1 MSILSQKQEMQFQ
14 LMRELLEQSLEI
26 TEKLNYEDESI
37 VLRERINR
45 LKSAALFVIVGEVKS
60 GKSTFVNALLRTDI
74 CEVAPD
80 PCTSKIQ
87 EIVYGNENDIASI
100 NANCERVTLNEEVLR
115 EISVVDTPGTNSI
128 VKNHQIITEK
138 YVPQS
143 DLVIFVFSSTNP
155 HTRSAWD
162 FLELIQKEWRRKV
175 IFILQQSDRA
185 SSNELI
191 INEEKVKQYARER
204 GIQKPMV
211 FLLSAKHELEG
222 KSDSGFQKFRQ
233 YIQESISNGEV
244 WKNKVESIR
253 NICSSV
259 AQNIENNLKKE
270 RESLKEDIKFYEN
283 LILKLESRKEKIS
296 SLQGIMVNGLCGV
309 YNHLI
314 GQLEKDFTEGLNIGT
329 VIKRSIPFLRDKDI
343 KDWSNGLQ
351 TEFKE
356 KAEREIK
363 AESFKVSK
371 NISSE
376 LQNLFEELNRDIEK
390 RYSAINKSGT
400 GLYDDRDEILKNL
413 EDQLDQLKN
422 SKLFSRAAEADNI
435 GNFAFAGGGIAALG
449 AVIAAVTHIAIFDIT
464 GGILAVA
471 GAALVGITLFLK
483 RSGIIKEFSKNVK
496 EAKNEFK
503 ERINAEL
510 DKLFSKVFHELEF
523 LIKQFQTDTKK
534 RIEVLDSS
542 IKEANTIHQNSNKL
556 GEL

>member
-26 TEKLNYEDESI
+26 TEKLKYEDESA

-60 GKSTFVNALLRTDI
+60 GKSTFVNALLKTDI

-87 EIVYGNENDIASI
+87 EIVYGNDKNIASI
-100 NANCERVTLNEEVLR
+100 DANCERVTLNEEVLK
-115 EISVVDTPGTNSI
+115 EISIVDTPGTNSI

-138 YVPQS
+138 YIPKS

-162 FLELIQKEWRRKV
+162 FLELIQKEWRRKS

-222 KSDSGFQKFRQ
+222 NPNSGFQNFRL

-244 WKNKVESIR
+244 WKNKVDSIR
-253 NICSSV
+253 NICSSI
-259 AQNIENNLKKE
+259 AQTIENNLKKE
-270 RESLKEDIKFYEN
+270 RDSFKEDIKFYEN
-283 LILKLESRKEKIS
+283 LILKLESRKEKVS
-296 SLQGIMVNGLCGV
+296 SLQRIVVNSLCGV

-314 GQLEKDFTEGLNIGT
+314 DQLEKDFTEGLNIGT

-343 KDWSNGLQ
+343 KEWSIGLQ

-390 RYSAINKSGT
+390 RYNVINKTSEG
-400 GLYDDRDEILKNL
+400 
-413 EDQLDQLKN
+413 
-422 SKLFSRAAEADNI
+422 
-435 GNFAFAGGGIAALG
+435 
-449 AVIAAVTHIAIFDIT
+449 
-464 GGILAVA
+464 
-471 GAALVGITLFLK
+471 
-483 RSGIIKEFSKNVK
+483 
-496 EAKNEFK
+496 
-503 ERINAEL
+503 
-510 DKLFSKVFHELEF
+510 
-523 LIKQFQTDTKK
+523 
-534 RIEVLDSS
+534 
-542 IKEANTIHQNSNKL
+542 
-556 GEL
+556 